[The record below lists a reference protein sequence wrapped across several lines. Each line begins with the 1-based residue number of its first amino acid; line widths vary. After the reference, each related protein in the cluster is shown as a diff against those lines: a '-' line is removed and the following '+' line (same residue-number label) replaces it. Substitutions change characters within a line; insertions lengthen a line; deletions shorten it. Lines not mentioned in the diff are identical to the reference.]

1 VYASARKSA
10 VSQPPNVAQVNLRA
24 KESAFLCRCMHR
36 YTHTVKRTCIGAGYT
51 RVAAW
56 FRGRKSA
63 RNRVKMCKSAQRTH
77 SSSTAREKEF
87 LSTRVHTYVRNVH
100 RACVYALCLLHAW
113 MLWTRRGVHNQVQV
127 RDATQR
133 IRSTITSA
141 CEGITVYRPA
151 DVLCDVG

>member
-1 VYASARKSA
+1 MYASVRKSA
-10 VSQPPNVAQVNLRA
+10 GSWQGNVAHVTLTARESTLLCSFMHKYTRA
-24 KESAFLCRCMHR
+24 
-36 YTHTVKRTCIGAGYT
+36 VKRTCIGAGYT
-51 RVAAW
+51 SVSAR
-56 FRGRKSA
+56 FLDRKTA

-100 RACVYALCLLHAW
+100 RACVYALCLLHVW
-113 MLWTRRGVHNQVQV
+113 MLWTRRGAHNQVQV